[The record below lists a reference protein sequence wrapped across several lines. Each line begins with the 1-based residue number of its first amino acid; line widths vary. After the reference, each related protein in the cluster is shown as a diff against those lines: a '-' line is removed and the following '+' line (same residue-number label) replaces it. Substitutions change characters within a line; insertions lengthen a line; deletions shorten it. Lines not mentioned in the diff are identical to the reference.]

1 VKVARAVGDCATTVW
16 VQWWQMSVTV
26 SNEPRITA
34 DSSDVIRPMPRREII
49 HAIDALRVTVPRA
62 RRVYFKPGIILPIGR
77 LCVWLWAI
85 LRFYFGNLVDV
96 VRRRDSVQRRAN
108 RLRTVFEDVGGGF
121 LKLAQQLSL
130 RADMLPYE
138 YCAELG
144 KMLDRVPPFPTKQAI
159 KIIERDLKGPLSDVF
174 EIFDPDPIGSASLA
188 CVYQAQLKGGQRV
201 AVKVRRPGIGPLIA
215 ADLRA
220 LDWLL
225 TVAETLTI
233 IPPDI
238 GRRFTEDF
246 RTILFKEMNFRTE
259 ARYTDIFRRRAAKRK
274 KDVTAPRVY
283 FQYCSEEVMVSELV
297 SGVWM
302 WELLA
307 AVDTNDQEFLAK
319 VRSIGIE
326 PKSLA
331 SKLVVVMLREAQ
343 EELFFH
349 ADPHPANLVILP
361 NNKICFIDFGAIGRF
376 STKTRK
382 LFRELQYH
390 MSKSDIGRIA
400 NTALSLGGSLPPMDV
415 DRVRGEMEKIY
426 SDWVYAMNS
435 RDAEWWEKSSGQAW
449 LRFMEVAREFNM
461 PANYESIQFF
471 RTSFSYDSIITRLN
485 KDINIVKEYETY
497 ARQAGKEARDR
508 VKQSL
513 RQRLCGPTDF
523 DYLQL
528 EEFGDMLAQS
538 FFQLQRNIETPI
550 FQFKNIVGKIAY
562 IASLLLKL
570 GYFVAAGIGIA
581 LITNAIARRWFGR
594 ELDWGWML
602 ERATTFGWLQ
612 LALIAIV
619 LIVIRRIV
627 IRLNMPD
634 TRPPSER

>member
-1 VKVARAVGDCATTVW
+1 
-16 VQWWQMSVTV
+16 MSVTV
-26 SNEPRITA
+26 SNEPRITT
-34 DSSDVIRPMPRREII
+34 DSSGVIRPMPRREIT
-49 HAIDALRVTVPRA
+49 HAIDALRVTV
-62 RRVYFKPGIILPIGR
+62 PGIILPIGR

-159 KIIERDLKGPLSDVF
+159 EIIERDLKRPLSDVF

-246 RTILFKEMNFRTE
+246 RTILFKEMNFRAE

-331 SKLVVVMLREAQ
+331 SKLVVVMLRESQ

-400 NTALSLGGSLPPMDV
+400 NAALSLGGPLPPMDV

-449 LRFMEVAREFNM
+449 LRFMEVAREFHM

-581 LITNAIARRWFGR
+581 LITNAIGRRWFGQ
-594 ELDWGWML
+594 ELDWGWVL

-612 LALIAIV
+612 LVLIAIV

>member
-1 VKVARAVGDCATTVW
+1 MNVAVPNSEAG
-16 VQWWQMSVTV
+16 
-26 SNEPRITA
+26 ITR
-34 DSSDVIRPMPRREII
+34 DNSDVIRPMPRREITQVI
-49 HAIDALRVTVPRA
+49 GALHVTVPRA
-62 RRVYFKPGIILPIGR
+62 RLVYFKPGIILPTAR
-77 LCVWLWAI
+77 LFVWLSAVI
-85 LRFYFGNLVDV
+85 RFYFGNLVDL
-96 VRRRDSVQRRAN
+96 VRRRDSIERRAN
-108 RLRTVFEDVGGGF
+108 RLRTVFEDVGGSF

-138 YCAELG
+138 YCTELG
-144 KMLDRVPPFPTKQAI
+144 KMLDRVPPFPTKEAI
-159 KIIERDLKGPLSDVF
+159 EIIERDLKRPLSDVF
-174 EIFDPDPIGSASLA
+174 EVFDPEPIGSASLA
-188 CVYQAQLKGGQRV
+188 CVYQAQLKSGQRV
-201 AVKVRRPGIGPLIA
+201 AVKVRRPGIGVLIA

-220 LDWLL
+220 MDWLL

-246 RTILFKEMNFRTE
+246 RTILFKEMNFRAE

-283 FQYCSEEVMVSELV
+283 FQYCTEEVMVSELV

-307 AVDTNDQEFLAK
+307 AVDSNDQEFLAK
-319 VRSIGIE
+319 VRRIGIE

-349 ADPHPANLVILP
+349 ADPHPANLVIMP

-382 LFRELQYH
+382 LFRELQFH

-400 NTALSLGGSLPPMDV
+400 NTALSLAGPLPPMDV
-415 DRVRGEMEKIY
+415 DRLSAEMEKIY

-449 LRFMEVAREFNM
+449 LRFLEVARQYSL
-461 PANYESIQFF
+461 PASYESITYF

-485 KDINIVKEYETY
+485 RDIDIVKEFETY
-497 ARQAGKEARDR
+497 AREAGKEARER
-508 VKQSL
+508 VKKNMK
-513 RQRLCGPTDF
+513 QRLRGPTDL
-523 DYLQL
+523 DYLQM
-528 EEFGDMLAQS
+528 EEFADMITQF
-538 FFQLQRNIETPI
+538 FFQVQRNIETPI
-550 FQFKNIVGKIAY
+550 IHFKNIVGKIAY
-562 IASLLLKL
+562 IASLVLKL
-570 GYFVAAGIGIA
+570 GYFVAAAIGVGLVA
-581 LITNAIARRWFGR
+581 DAVARRWFGH
-594 ELDWGWML
+594 EIDWHAMLD
-602 ERATTFGWLQ
+602 RATTFGWIQ
-612 LALIAIV
+612 LALIAV
-619 LIVIRRIV
+619 LLVLIRRIV
-627 IRLNMPD
+627 IRLGLPD
-634 TRPPSER
+634 TRLDRDR

>member
-1 VKVARAVGDCATTVW
+1 MDVAVPNSEAG
-16 VQWWQMSVTV
+16 
-26 SNEPRITA
+26 ITRGN
-34 DSSDVIRPMPRREII
+34 SDVIRPMPRREITHSI
-49 HAIDALRVTVPRA
+49 GALHVTVPRA
-62 RRVYFKPGIILPIGR
+62 RRVYFEAGIILPTTR
-77 LCVWLWAI
+77 LFVWLSALI
-85 LRFYFGNLVDV
+85 RFYVGNLVDRI
-96 VRRRDSVQRRAN
+96 RRRDSIDRRAN
-108 RLRTVFEDVGGGF
+108 RLRVVFEDVGGTF

-130 RADMLPYE
+130 RADMLPYA

-159 KIIERDLKGPLSDVF
+159 EVIERNIKRPLSDVF

-188 CVYQAQLKGGQRV
+188 CVYQAKLKSGQRV

-220 LDWLL
+220 IGWLL
-225 TVAETLTI
+225 TVAETLTF
-233 IPPDI
+233 IPPEV
-238 GRRFTEDF
+238 GRRFTDDF

-283 FQYCSEEVMVSELV
+283 FEYCSEEVMVSELV

-307 AVDTNDQEFLAK
+307 AVDANDEKFLAK

-349 ADPHPANLVILP
+349 GDPHPANLVILP

-400 NTALSLGGSLPPMDV
+400 NTALSLAGPLPPMDV
-415 DRVRGEMEKIY
+415 DRVRGEMENIY

-435 RDAEWWEKSSGQAW
+435 RDAEWWERSSGQAW
-449 LRFMEVAREFNM
+449 LRFMQVAREFHM
-461 PANYESIQFF
+461 PANHESIQFF
-471 RTSFSYDSIITRLN
+471 RTSFSYDSMITRLN

-497 ARQAGKEARDR
+497 ARQAGKEARER

-513 RQRLCGPTDF
+513 RQRRWGPTDS

-528 EEFGDMLAQS
+528 EEFGDVLAQS
-538 FFQLQRNIETPI
+538 FFQLQRNIENPI

-570 GYFVAAGIGIA
+570 GYFVAAAMGIG
-581 LITNAIARRWFGR
+581 LITGAVARRWFGY
-594 ELDWGWML
+594 EIDWASIL

-612 LALIAIV
+612 LALIAILLV
-619 LIVIRRIV
+619 VIRRIV

-634 TRPPSER
+634 TRLGPER